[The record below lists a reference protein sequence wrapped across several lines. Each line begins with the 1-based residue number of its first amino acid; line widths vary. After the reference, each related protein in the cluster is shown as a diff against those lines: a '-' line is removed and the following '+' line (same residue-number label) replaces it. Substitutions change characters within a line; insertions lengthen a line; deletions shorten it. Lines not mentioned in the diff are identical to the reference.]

1 MSGTVL
7 NDLGPSPPLPI
18 IQYMAESEST
28 NQDVRALYQE
38 SKITDLAGLRA
49 GRQINGRGRGDH
61 RWESPVGN
69 LYLSLLSLDSPS
81 APIHQLGLI
90 AGLSLAQGISA
101 LLPELQQKLQL
112 KWPNDLLL
120 DQGKLAGILAEAQG
134 KAGQETT
141 TVIGFGVNVSVAPT
155 IAGVKSMQQ
164 RKAVA
169 LSDVGIIWQDLDVF
183 LQELAVSIQSCF
195 ASWRTI
201 WRAQGF
207 LPIKEGWERW
217 GPAIDSPISFGDGKY
232 RGLYKGLANSGGL
245 QLQTDQGFEVVF
257 NSPA

>member
-1 MSGTVL
+1 M
-7 NDLGPSPPLPI
+7 NDPAPSLPLPL
-18 IQYMAESEST
+18 IQYVAESGST
-28 NQDVRALYQE
+28 NQDIRTLYQE
-38 SKITDLAGLRA
+38 GKITDLAGLRA
-49 GRQINGRGRGDH
+49 GRQLSGRGRGDH

-69 LYLSLLSLDSPS
+69 LYLSLLSLDPPS

-90 AGLSLAQGISA
+90 AGVALAQGLVT
-101 LLPELQQKLQL
+101 LLPELKPQLQL

-134 KAGQETT
+134 KAGQQTA

-155 IAGVKSMQQ
+155 LTGAQSPQQ
-164 RKAVA
+164 KKAVA
-169 LSDVGIIWQDLDVF
+169 LNDVGITWQNLDVF

-201 WRAQGF
+201 WRTQGF
-207 LPIKEGWERW
+207 LPVKEAWEGW
-217 GPAIDSPISFGDGKY
+217 GPAVDSPISFEDGKY
-232 RGLYKGLANSGGL
+232 SGLYRGLAESGGL
-245 QLQTDQGFEVVF
+245 QLQTDRGLEVMF

>member
-1 MSGTVL
+1 MSDPAT
-7 NDLGPSPPLPI
+7 SRPLPV
-18 IQYMAESEST
+18 IQYVAESGST
-28 NQDVRALYQE
+28 NQDVRTLYQE
-38 SKITDLAGLRA
+38 GKITDLAGLRA
-49 GRQINGRGRGDH
+49 GRQINGRGRGTH

-69 LYLSLLSLDSPS
+69 LYLSLLSLDPPS

-90 AGLSLAQGISA
+90 AGVALAQGLVT
-101 LLPELQQKLQL
+101 LLPELKPQLQL

-134 KAGQETT
+134 KAGQQTA

-155 IAGVKSMQQ
+155 IAGEKSPQQ
-164 RKAVA
+164 KKAVA
-169 LSDVGIIWQDLDVF
+169 LNDVGIIWQDLDVF

-195 ASWRTI
+195 VSWRTI

-207 LPIKEGWERW
+207 LPIKEAWESW
-217 GPAIDSPISFGDGKY
+217 GPAVDSPISFEDGKY
-232 RGLYKGLANSGGL
+232 SGLYRGLAESGGL
-245 QLQTDQGFEVVF
+245 QLQTDQGLEVIF